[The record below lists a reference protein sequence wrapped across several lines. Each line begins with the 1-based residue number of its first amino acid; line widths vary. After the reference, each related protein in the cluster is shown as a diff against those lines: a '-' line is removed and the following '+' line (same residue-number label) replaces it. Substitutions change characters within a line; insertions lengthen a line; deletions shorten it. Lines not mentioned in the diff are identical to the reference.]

1 MWHITKIE
9 VQYRPKRETNSIKD
23 GKKEKLFSVSWH
35 WINSRNSTT
44 YKTYHV
50 KLKAI
55 FLYFHICRCS
65 FVVKLHVH
73 LFVLDDEFGEFD
85 ELLDFVAEDL
95 LEVDVAEA
103 STQIRRPTARSEH
116 VILRLMKDVDGQVQ

>member
-1 MWHITKIE
+1 M
-9 VQYRPKRETNSIKD
+9 
-23 GKKEKLFSVSWH
+23 
-35 WINSRNSTT
+35 
-44 YKTYHV
+44 
-50 KLKAI
+50 
-55 FLYFHICRCS
+55 
-65 FVVKLHVH
+65 VKLHVH

-116 VILRLMKDVDGQVQ
+116 VILRLMKDVDEQVQ